1 MDEALELL
9 VQEIW
14 RDLDGQ
20 VTHEQIRHVASQIA
34 TQFNNATVTTF
45 VPIFIRRQT
54 RETLRLVVEK

>member
-9 VQEIW
+9 VEEIW
-14 RDLDGQ
+14 RDLEGK
-20 VTHEQIRHVASQIA
+20 VTHEQIRQVASQIA

-54 RETLRLVVEK
+54 RETLRSVVEK